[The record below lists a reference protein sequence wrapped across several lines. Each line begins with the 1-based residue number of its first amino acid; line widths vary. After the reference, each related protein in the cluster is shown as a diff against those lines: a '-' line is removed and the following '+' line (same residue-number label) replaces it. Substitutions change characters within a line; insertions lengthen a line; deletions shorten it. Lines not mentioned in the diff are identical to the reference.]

1 MRIVWTV
8 ALFWAVCACSQSSTN
23 AAPEAVPVPDAAH
36 IALAETHVPAD
47 PALAAIYDRSCRA
60 CHALEGLGAPLA
72 GDSAAWAPRLSERG
86 MDGLLA
92 SVHSGRGSMP
102 AMGYCADCTDLDF
115 RALIEFMST
124 EGLP

>member
-1 MRIVWTV
+1 MRTVWTF
-8 ALFWAVCACSQSSTN
+8 ALFWAVYACSQSSST
-23 AAPEAVPVPDAAH
+23 AAPGTVLAPDAAH
-36 IALAETHVPAD
+36 VELAETLVPAD

-92 SVHSGRGSMP
+92 SVHSGRASMP
-102 AMGYCADCTDLDF
+102 AMGYCPDCTDLDF

>member
-1 MRIVWTV
+1 MRFISVMPAI
-8 ALFWAVCACSQSSTN
+8 ALLAACTPGP
-23 AAPEAVPVPDAAH
+23 AAPRTQAAEPDSAH
-36 IALAETHVPAD
+36 VALAETLVPSDA
-47 PALAAIYDRSCRA
+47 PLAAIYDRSCRA

-72 GDSAAWAPRLSERG
+72 GDSAAWTPRLAERG

-102 AMGYCADCTDLDF
+102 AMGYCADCSDEDF
-115 RALIEFMST
+115 RALIQFMST

>member
-1 MRIVWTV
+1 ML
-8 ALFWAVCACSQSSTN
+8 ALALLAACSPKPGTPTTKT
-23 AAPEAVPVPDAAH
+23 AEPDPAH
-36 IALAETHVPAD
+36 VALAETLVPSD
-47 PALAAIYDRSCRA
+47 EGLAAIYDRSCRA

-102 AMGYCADCTDLDF
+102 AMGYCADCTDEDF

>member
-1 MRIVWTV
+1 MKKVLIAVGTV
-8 ALFWAVCACSQSSTN
+8 LLAACSPKAVVSPV
-23 AAPEAVPVPDAAH
+23 AAAGPDAAH
-36 IALAETHVPAD
+36 VALAETLVPAD
-47 PALAAIYDRSCRA
+47 ETLAAIYDRSCRA

-72 GDSAAWAPRLSERG
+72 GDSAAWSPRITERG

-102 AMGYCADCTDLDF
+102 AMGYCADCSDEDF
-115 RALIEFMST
+115 RALIGFMST